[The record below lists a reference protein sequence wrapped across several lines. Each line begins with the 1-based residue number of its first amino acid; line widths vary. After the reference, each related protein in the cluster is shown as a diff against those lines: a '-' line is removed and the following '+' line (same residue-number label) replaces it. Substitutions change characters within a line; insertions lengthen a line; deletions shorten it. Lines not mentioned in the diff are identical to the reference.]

1 LGLKFLTNVKNI
13 YEKRFFY
20 HFVLLKK
27 SLDLKELK
35 IMLQLVPIGFG
46 LASIS
51 LMFR

>member
-1 LGLKFLTNVKNI
+1 VKNI
-13 YEKRFFY
+13 YEKRFFLSL
-20 HFVLLKK
+20 FFIKK